1 MLRFVTSSDEFPGP
15 DGRVPGIRFVY
26 ERHASASQQITPSP
40 SIDSYRRSSDN
51 QSESADSSSDAE
63 EVASEATEK
72 SPYEAILSHRQ
83 GPDGSF
89 SYFVKFRDRPY
100 RDCRWI
106 EESEYLQYPNAGQ
119 ALKRYHKKHPY
130 PKPAPFYDPAF
141 DEIDRVIGYE
151 DGRYLVKWMLLQY
164 DSCTWETDV
173 DEAARELFE
182 KRNTKKPRK
191 KFVMPAQESFQK
203 IETSPVYKG
212 GLELFPYQL
221 EGLNWLVNRWY
232 NRKNCILADEMGL
245 GKTVQAVAFLQ
256 HVYAEEG
263 LPGPFLVIAPLST
276 LMHWQRT
283 VQQWTDMN
291 AIVYQNT
298 KQSREIIRKYEFF
311 YPDGTGPKFDV
322 LITQYEM
329 IMNDNAVFAQFK
341 YSVLIVDEAH
351 RLKNANSKLLQAL
364 ANIESDYRILLTG
377 TPLQNTVEE
386 LQSLLEFLHP
396 GRFTDITS
404 AQTMNDVMHLRNI
417 LKPHLLRRLKADVD
431 KSIAPK
437 EETIIDCQ
445 LTKTQKQ
452 WYRAVLEMNAGF
464 LSEGAHLQNISIE
477 LRKVCLHPY
486 LIDGAED
493 KIIAEKQAVTPHEL
507 LDCMIRSSGKLILLD
522 KLLPKLKANGNRV
535 LIFSQMTRLL
545 DILED
550 YLNGSGYS
558 FLRIDG
564 AVKGSSRQQ
573 LIDRFNAEGSDI
585 FIFLLCTRAG
595 GQGITLNAADTVI
608 IFDSDWNPQNDLQAQ
623 ARCHRIG
630 QKKIVKVYRL
640 LTKGTYEEVMFE
652 AASKKLG
659 LGHAILDKEKT
670 KENEI
675 DKLLRQGAYHILNDV
690 EEENFGEEDID
701 QILSRSRVMR
711 FQDEEGSSFAKAN
724 FDVQDADNTVDLEDP
739 DFWKKMLPQQ
749 EKEEP
754 EADQTEEEGYMRT
767 RKRVQPQ
774 QIIDDEPDDDETSK
788 EWKRIERERL
798 QQLLMRF
805 GWNRWDEAQRLGLK
819 RHVVQV
825 KLAARAFLRLLLY
838 HFNDVSQYNTARML
852 LNSANSEEFDPNYVN
867 EEDAVANDNDFVR
880 QPCMLD
886 PDFVQ
891 MMHKK
896 GGAWI
901 KRIEMLYFT
910 NMAVE
915 KADYKLEDII
925 TPACQGNLPA
935 PWWTL
940 HDDKCLI
947 YGTWKHGFTK
957 YEYFA
962 EDDEI
967 TFTCKSM
974 EGEEM
979 PASQHLTPRLK
990 KLSVG
995 IRKYYTTDDPSSV
1008 DIPTEVYRPKH
1019 NLWRKRDKST
1029 VLQQMLHAGVP
1040 LKPDGS
1046 YDWEKFRETCG
1057 FTDKT
1062 DEQVEKLID
1071 EMMCEDKKPE
1081 NSEEK
1086 EEEGKEKSEKEEGK
1100 EEAEKDQ
1107 DEDGEKPRGK
1117 KSKKGKDG
1125 DNEKGSAITAGRI
1138 KQRFVALTRL
1148 RRLFLK
1154 FSEDEVKDY
1163 FNLLPRWRNVP
1174 RGWTNQMEFVF
1185 FKEICERGWGVCGEI
1200 LKLPTF
1206 DGVFDGEPPTFI
1218 TLDTRVIR
1226 RLDFIL
1232 KYVEDNTLDSLREKE
1247 AVKPKRKQPTA
1258 QPDEMEIPDVQFNED
1273 GSPVLPLNLT
1283 SSSWIISFGK
1293 IVTDRPGFH
1302 TERYVYPAGF
1312 KSSRLYTSTLDV
1324 TKRCR
1329 YTCEILD
1336 VGDPVPLFKVSM
1348 DDHPDVYYEG
1358 PSPTSPWNHILKK
1371 VLEMRKENNPKSLSI
1386 SGPEYYGLAAAETI
1400 YVIQRME
1407 GIEKCVNYQ
1416 MRAFAPPRD
1425 GVPKA
1430 RATRKMRAMP
1440 SSDDM
1445 AHQRSPPKE
1454 RTSPVRALPLQHF
1467 PLPQAQ
1473 PKGAMFPHF
1482 PNPSP
1487 FHQTPPGERP
1497 CIPAQPFSAATFQP
1511 QVLPGAPP
1519 PQLPPGQPQAI
1530 LPPGQPQTM
1539 PPGQPPQ
1546 QQPPAASAQFIQQTI
1561 QQRHLY

>member
-1 MLRFVTSSDEFPGP
+1 MLRFVTSYDERSGSV
-15 DGRVPGIRFVY
+15 GAVPGIRFVY
-26 ERHASASQQITPSP
+26 ERHASASQQVTPSP
-40 SIDSYRRSSDN
+40 SIDAYRRSSENASEDSDSFSDFEEGT
-51 QSESADSSSDAE
+51 SESA
-63 EVASEATEK
+63 EK
-72 SPYEAILSHRQ
+72 SPFEMILTHRQ
-83 GPDGSF
+83 DPSGAF
-89 SYFVKFRDRPY
+89 SYFVKVRDRPY

-106 EESEYLQYPNAGQ
+106 EASEYLKYPNAAQ
-119 ALKRYHKKHPY
+119 SLKRYHKKHPY
-130 PKPAPFYDPAF
+130 PKPEPYYDPAF
-141 DEIDRVIGYE
+141 DDIDRIIAYE
-151 DGRYLVKWMLLQY
+151 DGRYLVKWMSLQY

-173 DEAARELFE
+173 DEAAVELFE
-182 KRNTKKPRK
+182 KRNRKKPK
-191 KFVMPAQESFQK
+191 HKFVMPDKEEFQK

-221 EGLNWLVNRWY
+221 EGLNWLLNRWY

-245 GKTVQAVAFLQ
+245 GKTVQAVAFLER
-256 HVYAEEG
+256 VTRVEG
-263 LPGPFLVIAPLST
+263 LPGPFLVVAPLST

-298 KQSREIIRKYEFF
+298 KQSREIIRNYEFF
-311 YPDGTGPKFDV
+311 YPDGTGPKFDM

-364 ANIESDYRILLTG
+364 AHIESDYRILLTG

-396 GRFTDITS
+396 GQFSDITS
-404 AQTMNDVMHLRNI
+404 AQTMNDVMHLRSI

-431 KSIAPK
+431 KTIAPK

-452 WYRAVLEMNAGF
+452 WYRAVLEANAGF

-493 KIIAEKQAVTPHEL
+493 KILAEKKPTTPAEL
-507 LDCMIRSSGKLILLD
+507 LDCMVRSSGKLILLD
-522 KLLPKLKANGNRV
+522 KLLPKLKENGNRV

-545 DILED
+545 DILQD
-550 YLNGSGYS
+550 YLDGVGYS

-564 AVKGSSRQQ
+564 TVKGSIRQQ
-573 LIDRFNAEGSDI
+573 RIDQFNAEGSDI

-630 QKKIVKVYRL
+630 QKKVVKVYRL

-652 AASKKLG
+652 AASRKLG
-659 LGHAILDKEKT
+659 LGHAILDREKT
-670 KENEI
+670 KEKEI
-675 DKLLRQGAYHILNDV
+675 DKLLRQGAYHVLNDV

-711 FQDEEGSSFAKAN
+711 FKDEEGSTFSKAN
-724 FDVQDADNTVDLEDP
+724 FDVQDADNTVALEDP
-739 DFWKKMLPQQ
+739 DFWQKMLPQQ
-749 EKEEP
+749 VKEEP
-754 EADQTEEEGYMRT
+754 EGEQVEEEGYMRT

-774 QIIDDEPDDDETSK
+774 QIIDDEPDDGENSK
-788 EWKRIERERL
+788 EWRKIERERL

-805 GWNRWDEAQRLGLK
+805 GWNRWDDAQKRCGLK
-819 RHVVQV
+819 RHVLQV

-838 HFNDVSQYNTARML
+838 HFNDLSQYNTARML
-852 LNSANSEEFDPNYVN
+852 LNSATSEEFDPNFVN
-867 EEDAVANDNDFVR
+867 EEDAVATDNDFMK

-891 MMHKK
+891 MMQKQ

-901 KRIEMLYFT
+901 KRIEMLYYT
-910 NMAVE
+910 TMAVE

-925 TPACQGNLPA
+925 TPTCQGNLPA

-957 YEYFA
+957 YDDFA
-962 EDDEI
+962 MDDEI
-967 TFTCKSM
+967 TFTFKSM

-995 IRKYYTTDDPSSV
+995 IKKYYSTDDPSSV
-1008 DIPTEVYRPKH
+1008 DIATEITRPKH
-1019 NLWRKRDKST
+1019 SLWRKRDKSV

-1057 FTDKT
+1057 FLDKT

-1081 NSEEK
+1081 NEDEK
-1086 EEEGKEKSEKEEGK
+1086 EEKDEGEKDEEESEKSKS
-1100 EEAEKDQ
+1100 
-1107 DEDGEKPRGK
+1107 
-1117 KSKKGKDG
+1117 KSKKGKGDG

-1154 FSEDEVKDY
+1154 YTEDEVKDY

-1232 KYVEDNTLDSLREKE
+1232 KYVEENTLDSLRKKE
-1247 AVKPKRKQPTA
+1247 AVKPKRKQPA
-1258 QPDEMEIPDVQFNED
+1258 VQQDERPIPDIQFNED
-1273 GSPVLPLNLT
+1273 GTAVVPLRLT
-1283 SSSWIISFGK
+1283 STSWIASFGK

-1302 TERYVYPAGF
+1302 TDRYIYPAGF

-1324 TKRCR
+1324 STRCR

-1336 VGDPVPLFKVSM
+1336 VGEPVPLFRVSM
-1348 DDHPDVYYEG
+1348 DDHPEVYYEG
-1358 PSPTSPWNHILKK
+1358 SSPTTPWNLILKK
-1371 VLEMRKENNPKSLSI
+1371 IMELRTENNPKSLSI
-1386 SGPEYYGLAAAETI
+1386 SGPEYYGLAADETI
-1400 YVIQRME
+1400 YVIQNME
-1407 GIEKCVNYQ
+1407 GADQCTNYQ
-1416 MRAFAPPRD
+1416 MRPFAAQKDGMVKPR
-1425 GVPKA
+1425 VP
-1430 RATRKMRAMP
+1430 RKMRSGP
-1440 SSDDM
+1440 GPDDGN
-1445 AHQRSPPKE
+1445 QPRSPPRE
-1454 RTSPVRALPLQHF
+1454 RTSPVRTLPQAHF

-1473 PKGAMFPHF
+1473 PPQVSMFQRF

-1487 FHQTPPGERP
+1487 FQQPQPQPNERP
-1497 CIPAQPFSAATFQP
+1497 RISGQPFSASGLTSP
-1511 QVLPGAPP
+1511 QGMPQAPSQQQGQ
-1519 PQLPPGQPQAI
+1519 QLPY
-1530 LPPGQPQTM
+1530 M
-1539 PPGQPPQ
+1539 Q
-1546 QQPPAASAQFIQQTI
+1546 QF
-1561 QQRHLY
+1561 QQRNMF